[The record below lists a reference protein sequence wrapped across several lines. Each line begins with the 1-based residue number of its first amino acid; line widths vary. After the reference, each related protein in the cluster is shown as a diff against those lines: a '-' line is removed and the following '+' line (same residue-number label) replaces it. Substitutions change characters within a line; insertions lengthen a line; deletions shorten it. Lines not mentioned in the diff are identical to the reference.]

1 MSQKT
6 LFKIL
11 TNNGMQA
18 RFMNGLNDIK
28 KCVELKSVHFKKKK
42 RGRFADSCLTSHDV
56 VEI

>member
-11 TNNGMQA
+11 TNNGMKA

-28 KCVELKSVHFKKKK
+28 KCVELKSVHFKKK